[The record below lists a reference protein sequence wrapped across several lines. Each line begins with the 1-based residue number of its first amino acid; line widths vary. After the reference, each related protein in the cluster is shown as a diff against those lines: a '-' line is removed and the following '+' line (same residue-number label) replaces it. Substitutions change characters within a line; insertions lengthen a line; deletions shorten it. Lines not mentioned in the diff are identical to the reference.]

1 MVDPKQVK
9 ELRDKTGVSVM
20 KCHKALEKA
29 GGDMKEAEAVLQK
42 ESHSFAQNKA
52 QRELGD
58 GTVSSYIHNNSKI
71 GAMVELLCET
81 DFVAKNE
88 EFKDLAYNLAMQVA
102 ATDPKYV
109 SKEDASKEPDGEDT
123 DISEKILLEQTF
135 IKDPSLKVGQLVD
148 SYVQKFGEKIIISRF
163 NRYSI
168 L

>member
-1 MVDPKQVK
+1 MIDPKQVK

-20 KCHKALEKA
+20 KCRKALEEALGDIEKA
-29 GGDMKEAEAVLQK
+29 QAILQK

-58 GTVSSYIHNNSKI
+58 GTVSSYIHNNGKI

-102 ATDPKYV
+102 ATDPKYI
-109 SKEDASKEPDGEDT
+109 SKEDASEESDGGDT
-123 DISEKILLEQTF
+123 NISEKILLEQTF
-135 IKDPSLKVGQLVD
+135 IKDPSLQVGQLVD
-148 SYVQKFGEKIIISRF
+148 SYVQKFGEKITISRF